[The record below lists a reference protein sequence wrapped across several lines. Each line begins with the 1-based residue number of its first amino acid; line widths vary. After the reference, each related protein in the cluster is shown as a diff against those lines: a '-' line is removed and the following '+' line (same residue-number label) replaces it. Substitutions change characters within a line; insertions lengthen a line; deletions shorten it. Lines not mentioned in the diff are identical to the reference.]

1 MGKSLAT
8 RRLGARLLFVAVL
21 LAALCVFVA
30 ACGGSS
36 SSSSSESTSASEGSG
51 SSESAAATEG
61 GGEEEGGEE
70 ESGSSEEGGL
80 VYFMAPN
87 TQPERYIH
95 QDGPDFVKAM
105 KELDPN
111 IEVKQEVADGTS
123 ATQQSQIETAIA
135 NGAKAL
141 VVVAADPPSSAG
153 LLEFAAAD
161 EVPVIGYENVP
172 LNGPLTSQVIF
183 SPLSAGE
190 QQAKYFSEQVKEGKL
205 GPTPVPIVR
214 LYGNK
219 GDVYE
224 VQMKKGQDKYMNPLI
239 KEGAVEVTCENYVK
253 EWAPENAQT
262 DMESCLSKNADIRGY
277 LGMYDGDVAGALAA
291 LKQHGLDGQKV
302 KMFGGQNPELSGLQ
316 NLLLEEQQDEVYKPY
331 PVEAKAAAELA
342 LAAVKGEEPP
352 ASLINAQVN
361 NGADTIPT
369 YEIPTIYG
377 HLEEGVDPAA
387 LVQKAVDYGMF
398 TWEEVCTGEAAQTKG
413 CKENG

>member
-1 MGKSLAT
+1 MEEGRMGESHASG
-8 RRLGARLLFVAVL
+8 RLGVRLLIVAFL

-36 SSSSSESTSASEGSG
+36 SSSSSEGSSGSEGSG
-51 SSESAAATEG
+51 SSESASASE
-61 GGEEEGGEE
+61 GEEET
-70 ESGSSEEGGL
+70 GSSEEGGL

-95 QDGPDFVKAM
+95 QDGPDFAKAM

-135 NGAKAL
+135 NGANAL

-153 LLEFAAAD
+153 LLEYAASN

-224 VQMKKGQDKYMNPLI
+224 VQMKKGQDKFMEPLI

-262 DMESCLSKNADIRGY
+262 DMESCLSKNPNIRGY

-291 LKQHGLDGQKV
+291 LKQHGLDGKKV

-342 LAAVKGEEPP
+342 LAAVQGEEPP

-377 HLEEGVDPAA
+377 HLEEGVDPAGLA
-387 LVQKAVDYGMF
+387 EKAVDYGMF
-398 TWEEVCTGEAAQTKG
+398 SWEEICTGEAAQTKG

>member
-1 MGKSLAT
+1 MGKTLAS
-8 RRLGARLLFVAVL
+8 RRLGGRLLIVAVL
-21 LAALCVFVA
+21 LAALGVFVT

-36 SSSSSESTSASEGSG
+36 SSSSSAGESSSAAEGNGASESV
-51 SSESAAATEG
+51 SAAE
-61 GGEEEGGEE
+61 GEEEEE
-70 ESGSSEEGGL
+70 AAGSSEEGGL

-95 QDGPDFVKAM
+95 QDGPDFEKAM
-105 KELDPN
+105 KELDPS
-111 IEVKQEVADGTS
+111 IEVKQEVANGTS
-123 ATQQSQIETAIA
+123 ATQQSQVETAIA

-153 LLEFAAAD
+153 LLEFANGS

-172 LNGPLTSQVIF
+172 LNGPMYGQVIF

-190 QQAKYFSEQVKEGKL
+190 QQAKYFSEQVKAGKL

-219 GDVYE
+219 GDVYTTG
-224 VQMKKGQDKYMNPLI
+224 MLKGQNKYMDALI

-253 EWAPENAQT
+253 EWSPEVAQT
-262 DMESCLSKNADIRGY
+262 DMEACLSKNPDIRGY

-291 LKQHGLDGQKV
+291 LKQHGMDGKKV
-302 KMFGGQNPELSGLQ
+302 KLFGGQNPELSGLQ

-331 PVEAKAAAELA
+331 PVEAKGAAELA

-352 ASLINAQVN
+352 ANLINAHVN

-377 HLEEGVDPAA
+377 HLEEGVDPAG
-387 LVQKAVDYGMF
+387 LVEKAVKYGMF
-398 TWEEVCTGEAAQTKG
+398 SWEEVCTGEAASTPG

>member
-1 MGKSLAT
+1 MSESLAS
-8 RRLGARLLFVAVL
+8 RRLGVRLLIVAFL
-21 LAALCVFVA
+21 LVALCVFVA
-30 ACGGSS
+30 ACGGSG
-36 SSSSSESTSASEGSG
+36 SSSSSEGSSGSEGNGGSESVSASE
-51 SSESAAATEG
+51 
-61 GGEEEGGEE
+61 GEEEGG
-70 ESGSSEEGGL
+70 SSEESGL

-95 QDGPDFVKAM
+95 QDGPDFAKAM
-105 KELDPN
+105 KELAPN
-111 IEVKQEVADGTS
+111 VEVKQEVADGTS
-123 ATQQSQIETAIA
+123 ASQQSQVETAIA

-153 LLEFAAAD
+153 LLEYAASN
-161 EVPVIGYENVP
+161 EVPVVGYENVP

-205 GPTPVPIVR
+205 GPTPVPTVR

-224 VQMKKGQDKYMNPLI
+224 VQMKKGQDKFIEPLI

-262 DMESCLSKNADIRGY
+262 DMEACLSKNPDIRGY

-291 LKQHGLDGQKV
+291 LKQHGLDGKKV

-342 LAAVKGEEPP
+342 LAAVQGEEPP

-377 HLEEGVDPAA
+377 HLEEGVDPAGLA
-387 LVQKAVDYGMF
+387 EKAVNYGMF
-398 TWEEVCTGEAAQTKG
+398 TWEEICTGEAAQTKG